1 MRRRI
6 REDRGLRFE
15 GLETTHYAK
24 RVVSCLELRPVNIN
38 MSCMGLA

>member
-6 REDRGLRFE
+6 REDRGSRFE

-24 RVVSCLELRPVNIN
+24 RVSRV
-38 MSCMGLA
+38 MSGDP